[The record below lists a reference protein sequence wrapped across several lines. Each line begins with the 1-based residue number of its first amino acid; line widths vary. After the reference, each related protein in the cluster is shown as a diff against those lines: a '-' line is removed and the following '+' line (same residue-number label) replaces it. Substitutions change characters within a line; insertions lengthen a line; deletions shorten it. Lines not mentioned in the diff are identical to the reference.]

1 MHPLDRDILRNRVYA
16 GVSMA
21 AIWFGWDNGL
31 PTPATSPKY
40 LAPTNQEFFSWPK
53 WGQFYQTSGSA
64 GEAPDMKHPQRLMQL
79 ADDWSHTFDPSQ
91 RRAIW
96 REMLD
101 IHADQQYAIGILSE
115 APQPVVVSK
124 QMRNVPETGIWAFEP
139 GAHFGIHRI
148 DEFYYENPL
157 QQVTQ

>member
-1 MHPLDRDILRNRVYA
+1 
-16 GVSMA
+16 
-21 AIWFGWDNGL
+21 
-31 PTPATSPKY
+31 
-40 LAPTNQEFFSWPK
+40 
-53 WGQFYQTSGSA
+53 
-64 GEAPDMKHPQRLMQL
+64 MQL